1 VSFDPRHDTFA
12 DRSDDGGKPLKQR
25 TFGAPMISLLAAL
38 IGKLK
43 RNQVLLLATL
53 AVVAT
58 LLGAWLFSLTQKVS
72 LGTALYWAITTAT
85 TVGYGDVV
93 PKPGIGRVIAVGV
106 MLTAIP
112 LVGAVFAAL
121 AGMTASLHIRRLL
134 GMEQRQWRGHT
145 LILGYSAVVPYLLE
159 SLRPSGRALVV
170 VANMDRALVPDGVS
184 LVSSDPAN
192 ESVLR
197 SVNPDQ
203 AREAFIAGVSD
214 SDALLIAIHL
224 RHLAPQLSPI
234 VMVQSPKVAE
244 ALHDLGIRYTVAADQ
259 LVGRTVAKS
268 LQTPHATDLIFKLL
282 EDDEVRLIEIPVPQ
296 AWVGKPL
303 SHVRAQYDG
312 LILGLVTPQRMTM
325 GLSQDPEVSAYDY
338 LLVLEKSGR

>member
-1 VSFDPRHDTFA
+1 
-12 DRSDDGGKPLKQR
+12 
-25 TFGAPMISLLAAL
+25 
-38 IGKLK
+38 
-43 RNQVLLLATL
+43 
-53 AVVAT
+53 
-58 LLGAWLFSLTQKVS
+58 
-72 LGTALYWAITTAT
+72 
-85 TVGYGDVV
+85 
-93 PKPGIGRVIAVGV
+93 
-106 MLTAIP
+106 
-112 LVGAVFAAL
+112 
-121 AGMTASLHIRRLL
+121 
-134 GMEQRQWRGHT
+134 MEQRQWRGHT